1 MKKRQQN
8 IALNPDFF
16 WVSSQSVRD
25 DYWNKSLSCACSTQM
40 TFPEYFS
47 IQKLSFFDG
56 ENLPLYG
63 DGNFMLD
70 EASGLYVIQS
80 DSDSTHRIR
89 YHIEANVVS
98 NVPIPASFYL
108 FLSELGLLTKYRQ
121 CKH

>member
-1 MKKRQQN
+1 
-8 IALNPDFF
+8 
-16 WVSSQSVRD
+16 
-25 DYWNKSLSCACSTQM
+25 
-40 TFPEYFS
+40 
-47 IQKLSFFDG
+47 
-56 ENLPLYG
+56 
-63 DGNFMLD
+63 MLD